1 MAFYGPNAELMGN
14 IKLSIWQFQRPID
27 DIAAYVYNV
36 CLLLLVDLLSF
47 FVNGVMIWN
56 YCKVNVFEIMKTI
69 QKEYWLVFAIA
80 EAFLQMEVSLYE
92 KMNYMY
98 VICITK
104 YLSF

>member
-1 MAFYGPNAELMGN
+1 
-14 IKLSIWQFQRPID
+14 
-27 DIAAYVYNV
+27 
-36 CLLLLVDLLSF
+36 
-47 FVNGVMIWN
+47 
-56 YCKVNVFEIMKTI
+56 MKTI